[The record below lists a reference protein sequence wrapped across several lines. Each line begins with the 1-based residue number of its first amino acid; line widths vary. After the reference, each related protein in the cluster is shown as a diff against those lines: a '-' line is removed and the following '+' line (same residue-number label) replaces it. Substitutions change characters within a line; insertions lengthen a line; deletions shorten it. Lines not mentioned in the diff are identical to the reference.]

1 MTRRA
6 ALVSGASRGLGAVI
20 SRRLAAAGWAVA
32 VSYRSDD
39 AAASAVVADIR
50 AAGGVAEAIPGDVT
64 DEAAVATLTAR
75 VVDQL
80 GPVGLVVANATG
92 PQPTSAL
99 ESMTWRAHL
108 DQLEFFVKSPTLLV
122 QAALPVDAESRWRAG
137 GPDRERHGRS
147 GAARVVGVRRRQDG
161 QIGLTRVWAKEL
173 GPDRITVNLVAPRW
187 IPVERHAGA
196 DTANYQAD
204 VPLGEMGTPDDIAS
218 MVAYLASDE
227 RTSSPASASRST
239 AATPSEVG
247 SASQSAVE
255 RADERPDQDQHAA
268 ADEQD
273 PWVEAGQQ
281 AHERGTDGRGD
292 DLEGRN
298 GDEHLARASGGAC
311 SDRAPRLPVRYG
323 ACMRADQEEPAPARR
338 GASRPRRTRRR

>member
-1 MTRRA
+1 VTQRA
-6 ALVSGASRGLGAVI
+6 ALVSGASRGLGAVV

-64 DEAAVATLTAR
+64 DEAAVATLTTR

-122 QAALPVDAESRWRAG
+122 QAALPSMRSLGGGRVILIGSDMADRALPG
-137 GPDRERHGRS
+137 WS
-147 GAARVVGVRRRQDG
+147 AYVAAKTAQV
-161 QIGLTRVWAKEL
+161 GLTRVWAKEL
-173 GPDRITVNLVAPRW
+173 GPDRITVNLVAPGW

-196 DTANYQAD
+196 DTADYQAD

-227 RTSSPASASRST
+227 AHFVT
-239 AATPSEVG
+239 
-247 SASQSAVE
+247 
-255 RADERPDQDQHAA
+255 
-268 ADEQD
+268 
-273 PWVEAGQQ
+273 GQ
-281 AHERGTDGRGD
+281 RITV
-292 DLEGRN
+292 N
-298 GDEHLARASGGAC
+298 GGH
-311 SDRAPRLPVRYG
+311 
-323 ACMRADQEEPAPARR
+323 
-338 GASRPRRTRRR
+338 TI